1 MSLRNATEQNATEQS
16 AAQQAASGLRHK
28 LLVRLGGLA
37 SRLSDSPA
45 PLVFLLP
52 LLIVATWVAPDYDLQ
67 RLAKF
72 LIFAILALGLDF
84 LAGRGHLVSLGQAGF
99 FAIGAYSFALLAGSC
114 DSAPLLSLAV
124 GMGAAG
130 LIAGGF
136 ACLAGIAALRTRGVY
151 FLMVTLA
158 LGQMVFYGL
167 HDIPL
172 FGGSDGIFVCAA
184 PYAIDALN
192 LSAPRVYYL
201 ITLASFACAVLLFW
215 QLRRSF
221 FGTLLGASATAEV
234 RLAALGY
241 AVLPIRLVAFTLVA
255 ATAGYAGALEAMR
268 FRFVNPELGTWHLSG
283 LLLVMV
289 ILGGRNR
296 LWGSVLGAALV
307 IGLEDLLVYW
317 FPDHWQIGIGVL
329 AVLVALFLPN
339 GVVLFAR
346 QLALYRFGGW
356 FRRSAERVH

>member
-1 MSLRNATEQNATEQS
+1 MFLRSATRRNSVRQATASDASPESFARLRN
-16 AAQQAASGLRHK
+16 
-28 LLVRLGGLA
+28 LA
-37 SRLSDSPA
+37 SRWRDGPA

-52 LLIVATWVAPDYDLQ
+52 PLLVATWFVPDYDLQ

-72 LIFAILALGLDF
+72 LIFAILAMGLDF

-99 FAIGAYSFALLAGSC
+99 FAIGAYSFALLAGTC
-114 DSAPLLSLAV
+114 DGEPLLSLLL
-124 GMGAAG
+124 GMLVAG

-136 ACLAGIAALRTRGVY
+136 ACLAGVPALRTRGVY

-158 LGQMVFYGL
+158 LGQMVFYAL

-172 FGGSDGIFVCAA
+172 FGGSDGIFVCAS
-184 PYAIDALN
+184 PRAIEVLN
-192 LSAPRVYYL
+192 LSGSRVYYL
-201 ITLASFACAVLLFW
+201 MTVASFGFAVLLFW
-215 QLRRSF
+215 CLRRSF

-241 AVLPIRLVAFTLVA
+241 AVLPIRLAAFTLVGA
-255 ATAGYAGALEAMR
+255 VAGYAGALEAMR
-268 FRFVNPELGTWHLSG
+268 FRFVNPELATWHLSG

-296 LWGSVLGAALV
+296 LWGAVLGAALV

-329 AVLVALFLPN
+329 AVVVALFLPN
-339 GVVLFAR
+339 GVLFFAR
-346 QLALYRFGGW
+346 RLS
-356 FRRSAERVH
+356 FRRLGVWLVRQKESPLR